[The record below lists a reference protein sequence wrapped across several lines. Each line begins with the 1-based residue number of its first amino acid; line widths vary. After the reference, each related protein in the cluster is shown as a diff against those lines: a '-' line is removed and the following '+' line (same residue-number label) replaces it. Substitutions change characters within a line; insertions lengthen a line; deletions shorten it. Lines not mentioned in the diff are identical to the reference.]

1 MTIDVRTEIEAV
13 IGLEVHAQLLTRS
26 KMFCPCSAAYLA
38 GEPNSHTCPVCLGL
52 PGSLPVINRKAVEL
66 TLRTALAL
74 NCEVAGFSKFDRKN
88 YFYPDLPKGYQ
99 ISQYDLPLSTGGHLD
114 IHLDGGSVRVG
125 ITRVHLEEDTGKLIH
140 QGTIET
146 SSSSLVD
153 LNRAGVPLMEIVS
166 EPDLRSA
173 EAAREYMQRLR
184 QILVWIDVNDGN
196 LEEGSMRCDANVSVR
211 QAGATELGTKVEVKN
226 MNSFRAVHLALGY
239 EIERQRA
246 AMLAGDPI
254 VQETRGWNEAR
265 GVTVGQRSKEY
276 AHDYRYFPEPD
287 LPPLRPRLDLVE
299 RVRAELPELPAAR
312 AARFREQLGLS
323 AYDADQLTASRDLAD
338 YFEAVLGGAP
348 AGSEKEAGN
357 WVIGEVNRAVN
368 ESGGTLADL
377 RVRPAALSALI
388 TRKAAGAISNNQAK
402 EVFAA
407 LATGEEVAE
416 DAAAVDATI
425 AARGLAQVSD
435 SSQLEAWV
443 DEALVA
449 ESQAAADFRAGN
461 ERAIGRLVGA
471 VMRVSDGKANGPAVN
486 ELLRKKL
493 SS

>member
-1 MTIDVRTEIEAV
+1 
-13 IGLEVHAQLLTRS
+13 
-26 KMFCPCSAAYLA
+26 
-38 GEPNSHTCPVCLGL
+38 
-52 PGSLPVINRKAVEL
+52 
-66 TLRTALAL
+66 
-74 NCEVAGFSKFDRKN
+74 
-88 YFYPDLPKGYQ
+88 
-99 ISQYDLPLSTGGHLD
+99 
-114 IHLDGGSVRVG
+114 
-125 ITRVHLEEDTGKLIH
+125 
-140 QGTIET
+140 
-146 SSSSLVD
+146 
-153 LNRAGVPLMEIVS
+153 
-166 EPDLRSA
+166 
-173 EAAREYMQRLR
+173 
-184 QILVWIDVNDGN
+184 
-196 LEEGSMRCDANVSVR
+196 
-211 QAGATELGTKVEVKN
+211 
-226 MNSFRAVHLALGY
+226 
-239 EIERQRA
+239 
-246 AMLAGDPI
+246 MLAGDPI